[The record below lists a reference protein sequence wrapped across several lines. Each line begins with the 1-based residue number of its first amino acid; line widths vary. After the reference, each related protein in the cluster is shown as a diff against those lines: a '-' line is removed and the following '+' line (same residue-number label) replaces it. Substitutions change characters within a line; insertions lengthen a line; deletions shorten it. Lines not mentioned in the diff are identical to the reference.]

1 MQMPD
6 MLEPRVE
13 LSCYLCQWRTVLCLR
28 AGIGVAA
35 ASLLAST
42 LLLFLFVFWQAALDE
57 VKAERHERK
66 ELGSAAPYQRT
77 IP

>member
-1 MQMPD
+1 M
-6 MLEPRVE
+6 
-13 LSCYLCQWRTVLCLR
+13 R